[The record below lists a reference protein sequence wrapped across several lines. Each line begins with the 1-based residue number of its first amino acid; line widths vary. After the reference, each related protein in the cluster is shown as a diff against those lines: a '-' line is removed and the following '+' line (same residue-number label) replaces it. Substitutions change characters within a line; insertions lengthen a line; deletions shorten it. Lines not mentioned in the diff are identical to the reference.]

1 MAVAGAR
8 TETVISP
15 ARRLENWVAGR
26 PVYRWLRTAG
36 GMGHLVLGVARAAVV
51 PAFSWSDTMVETAVA
66 LRRALIPLV
75 LALAVYWYAL
85 GVVWFG
91 DIIMLLGTLD
101 RLVGILVQT
110 GLREEAVWVTSMM
123 IAGVVGSSMCSDL
136 AARKVRGELDALAV
150 LSIDTVKSLVAP
162 RVVGLMIASALLGLI
177 ALLVILIV
185 SGVATVLLHGTPPA
199 VVLESLDLFTLR
211 GDILVYLLKMLA
223 IGAFVGIVATYKGLH
238 AEPGPAGVGRAVNQ
252 TVLIAFIGVWIV
264 NILGNFLALALM
276 PDLLALR
283 G

>member
-1 MAVAGAR
+1 MALGPAPSGAI
-8 TETVISP
+8 VGP
-15 ARRLENWVAGR
+15 VRRFEDWVAGR
-26 PVYRWLRTAG
+26 PIYRWLRTAG

-51 PAFSWSDTMVETAVA
+51 PAFSWRDTMVETAIA

-75 LALAVYWYAL
+75 LALSVYWYAL

-150 LSIDTVKSLVAP
+150 LSVDTVKSLVAP

-177 ALLVILIV
+177 AMLVIVVI
-185 SGVATVLLHGTPPA
+185 SGVATILLHGTPSA
-199 VVLESLDLFTLR
+199 VVLESIDLFALR
-211 GDILVYLLKMLA
+211 GDIFVYLLKMVT
-223 IGAFVGIVATYKGLH
+223 IGAFVGVVATYKGLH